1 MPPWLEQAQNNA
13 PASWGELCLL
23 SRSCLIISFVL
34 GPIGG
39 LCEAIQTLQEAVS
52 QSNTSPTRK
61 SLAKSLA
68 CAIDGMPTESFHA
81 VSDYRP
87 NDLCKAGAA
96 RVYLALALDAHEL
109 GDSRTLGYASRLFC
123 FARVRKLIH

>member
-1 MPPWLEQAQNNA
+1 MPSFA
-13 PASWGELCLL
+13 ELSHNFICAW
-23 SRSCLIISFVL
+23 
-34 GPIGG
+34 PIGG

-81 VSDYRP
+81 VSDYR
-87 NDLCKAGAA
+87 
-96 RVYLALALDAHEL
+96 RMTYV
-109 GDSRTLGYASRLFC
+109 RLEQHAC
-123 FARVRKLIH
+123 TWR